1 MPMTEMLRSQY
12 AIQAEGK
19 QLIEEREGYQ
29 KEHYHY
35 FTIPAGNKEMIL
47 MEQATLAYFLRE
59 NGLYNVA
66 YPIRNING
74 EWFTNYAN
82 ELWMVLVLED
92 GLQILNQESMGK
104 MLGDIH
110 RIGSMFQYEPK
121 TISSYGLWRKLWE
134 EKLTFFE
141 EELTRQAKEDG
152 ASSYLSEVMD
162 ILPYIVGISEN
173 AIQYLW
179 ESEKEQRI
187 LQTDQSTVAFARWNT
202 AAKKIIWTDELV
214 YDHPTRDIA
223 EYIRHAFLQNKS
235 DIEINQFLNDYQNY
249 QPLSV
254 FAWRLIFARLFFP
267 IHLYDFLES
276 GFQYPNSQALEQ
288 LLKSQEVYERR
299 LAHFFDVTG
308 VDVSS
313 WRIPMVSWL

>member
-1 MPMTEMLRSQY
+1 MPMSEMLRSQY
-12 AIQAEGK
+12 AIQVEGK
-19 QLIEEREGYQ
+19 QFIEEREAYQ
-29 KEHYHY
+29 KEHYYY

-47 MEQATLAYFLRE
+47 MEQATLAYFLKE

-74 EWFTNYAN
+74 EWFTNHAN
-82 ELWMVLVLED
+82 DLWMVLVLED
-92 GLQILNQESMGK
+92 YSQTLNHETAGK

-121 TISSYGLWRKLWE
+121 TISSYGLWKKLWE

-141 EELTRQAKEDG
+141 EELTRQAKEEG
-152 ASSYLSEVMD
+152 TSKYLSEVMD

-173 AIQYLW
+173 AIQYLR

-187 LQTDQSTVAFARWNT
+187 LQTDQSTVAFARWST
-202 AAKKIIWTDELV
+202 SEKKIIWADELV

-235 DIEINQFLNDYQNY
+235 DGEINQFLNDYQNY

-276 GFQYPNSQALEQ
+276 GFQYPNFQALEQ
-288 LLKSQEVYERR
+288 LLKHQEVYERR
-299 LAHFFDVTG
+299 LARFYETVG
-308 VDVSS
+308 VDVSD
-313 WRIPMVSWL
+313 WRIPMISWL

>member
-1 MPMTEMLRSQY
+1 MPMSEMLRSQY
-12 AIQAEGK
+12 AIQIEGK
-19 QLIEEREGYQ
+19 QFIEEREGYQ
-29 KEHYHY
+29 KERYHY
-35 FTIPAGNKEMIL
+35 FTIPATNKEMIL

-74 EWFTNYAN
+74 DWFTNYGN
-82 ELWMVLVLED
+82 ELWMVLVLDDESPR
-92 GLQILNQESMGK
+92 QESPGK

-110 RIGSMFQYEPK
+110 RIGSSFQYEPK
-121 TISSYGLWRKLWE
+121 AISSYGLWRKLWE

-141 EELTRQAKEDG
+141 EELTRQAKEEG
-152 ASSYLSEVMD
+152 ASNYLSEVMD

-173 AIQYLW
+173 AIQYLR

-202 AAKKIIWTDELV
+202 SEKKIVWTDELV

-223 EYIRHAFLQNKS
+223 EYIRYAFLQNKS
-235 DIEINQFLNDYQNY
+235 EAEINQFLNDYQNY

-254 FAWRLIFARLFFP
+254 FAWRLIFARLFYP
-267 IHLYDFLES
+267 IHLYDFLE
-276 GFQYPNSQALEQ
+276 GAFQYPNSQALEQ
-288 LLKSQEVYERR
+288 LLKHQEVYERR
-299 LAHFFDVTG
+299 LARFYETVG
-308 VDVSS
+308 VDVSD
-313 WRIPMVSWL
+313 WQIPMISWL